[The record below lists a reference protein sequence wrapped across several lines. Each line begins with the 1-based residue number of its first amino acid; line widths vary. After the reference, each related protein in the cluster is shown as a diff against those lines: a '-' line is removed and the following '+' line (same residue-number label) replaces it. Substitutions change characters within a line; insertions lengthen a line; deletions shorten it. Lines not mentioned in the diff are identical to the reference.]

1 MRICVNCNTPLR
13 DDDVFCKTCGLK
25 IENRLSLEDSIFLAK
40 ELEKKYAERDRLK
53 KEISNLEIESAK
65 YRLPERRLRYS
76 AFRYFWPFII
86 YSQLSCLVVGIV
98 FVIILLNSRLID
110 MGEESLKTLITFFC
124 FLAMGATI
132 IFGAVYARIKR
143 DRMNRKLEEEEQ
155 VRSNEQMKI
164 EFKISELRGSL
175 RNLEYNLKD
184 YEKRVP
190 EFMRYESGMKKV
202 RQLLENGEAEDF
214 DIAVCKCR

>member
-25 IENRLSLEDSIFLAK
+25 IEDRLSLEDSIFLAK

-53 KEISNLEIESAK
+53 KEISDLEIESAK

-124 FLAMGATI
+124 FLGMGATI

-155 VRSNEQMKI
+155 VKSNEQMKI

-190 EFMRYESGMKKV
+190 EFMRYESGMKMV
-202 RQLLENGEAEDF
+202 RQLLENGEAEYF
-214 DIAVCKCR
+214 DLAVCKCR